1 MLCKIFLRSLWQ
13 NGKEKNDMLEVKF
26 YDTAEVD
33 REVSANNLNESENA
47 IMSLGL
53 KRGKVHL
60 EQHDKVWENVD
71 KETIEILTTIL
82 GEDAILVQFGYD
94 IF

>member
-1 MLCKIFLRSLWQ
+1 
-13 NGKEKNDMLEVKF
+13 MLEVKF

-60 EQHDKVWENVD
+60 EQHDKVWENVA